1 MTKKQCINDH
11 EYKFQAVKLVQEIE
25 YSAVARE
32 LLHIQKHYLHRG
44 QTCKTRRIQ
53 QYLCKTIKK
62 YSIKQS
68 MDSDGGSY
76 HDNGCCESMWAR
88 MQSELLYE
96 RYDTEKVRIEDVKV
110 LIWFYF
116 TGYCNN

>member
-1 MTKKQCINDH
+1 
-11 EYKFQAVKLVQEIE
+11 
-25 YSAVARE
+25 
-32 LLHIQKHYLHRG
+32 
-44 QTCKTRRIQ
+44 
-53 QYLCKTIKK
+53 
-62 YSIKQS
+62 